1 MKYSLY
7 HPSGELI
14 KSKVGLKEVLKSF
27 EEAIYDEVEDR
38 QKTNYLVYNKHF
50 VSKTNPYYNK
60 KITILENFNNIY
72 EDILYDT
79 VLSLLE
85 LVENQIDLLND
96 NEFEDYGLKVRL
108 LPH

>member
-7 HPSGELI
+7 HPSGKLI

-50 VSKTNPYYNK
+50 VLKTNPYYNK

-85 LVENQIDLLND
+85 LVENQIILLND